1 MTAYRY
7 RALNRKGK
15 LVKGVME
22 GDSERQIRT
31 QLRGQDMRPVEVGL
45 ANKQLGGAL
54 VAKSATGFRSG
65 LLQARISAADFA
77 LLTRQL
83 ATLVQSNLPLDE
95 CLSAVAEQSRKPRIK
110 GMLLQIRS
118 RVAEGHTL
126 AYAMREFPQVFD
138 EMYRAMVNAG
148 EHAGFLGPVLEQLAD
163 YSESRQYTQQKLKM
177 AMIYPFI
184 LLGVAIAVVTA
195 LMVFVVPE
203 LVGIFS
209 HTKTELPLLT
219 RGLIATS
226 NFFREDGL
234 WLLLGIIGLVFAW
247 RQLLR
252 DTARKKRWHKLQ
264 LSLPGISGLVTAM
277 DTARFASTLSIL
289 MASGV
294 PLLEALRIAGQVLTN
309 LVLREDSQQVAEQ
322 VQEGSSLHRALGR
335 SGRFPPMMV
344 HMVASGEASGELET
358 MLERSATNQERE
370 LEMTLGTMM
379 SIFEPAMVVLMG
391 GMVLMIVMAI
401 LLPIFDLNTMVK

>member
-7 RALNRKGK
+7 RALNPQGK
-15 LVKGVME
+15 LVRGVLE
-22 GDSERQIRT
+22 GDSERQVRS
-31 QLRGQDMRPVEVGL
+31 QLRVQSLRPVEVAV
-45 ANKQLGGAL
+45 ANRPEPA
-54 VAKSATGFRSG
+54 SPSG
-65 LLQARISAADFA
+65 WRIPLLRPGISAGDLA

-95 CLSAVAEQSRKPRIK
+95 ALQAAAQQSRSGRIK
-110 GMLLQIRS
+110 GTLLQVRS

-126 AYAMREFPQVFD
+126 AYAMGEFPQVFN
-138 EMYRAMVNAG
+138 EMYRAMVKAG

-163 YSESRQYTQQKLKM
+163 YTEQRQYTGQKLKM

-184 LLGVAIAVVTA
+184 LVGVAIAVVVA

-203 LVGIFS
+203 LVGIFAHS
-209 HTKTELPLLT
+209 RRELPLLT
-219 RGLIATS
+219 KGLIVAS
-226 NFFREDGL
+226 DFFRDYGL
-234 WLLLGIIGLVFAW
+234 WLLVGLVALVLIA
-247 RQLLR
+247 RRLLR
-252 DTARKKRWHKLQ
+252 NPRRRKRWHSFLLRVPG
-264 LSLPGISGLVTAM
+264 LSRLVIAL

-309 LVLREDSQQVAEQ
+309 LVLQQDTKLVAES
-322 VQEGSSLHRALGR
+322 VEEGSSLNRALQQ
-335 SGRFPPMMV
+335 SGHFPPMMV

-379 SIFEPAMVVLMG
+379 SLFEPLMVVFMG
-391 GMVLMIVMAI
+391 GMVLTIVLAV

>member
-7 RALNRKGK
+7 RALNPQGK
-15 LVKGVME
+15 LVRGVLE
-22 GDSERQIRT
+22 GDSERQVRS
-31 QLRGQDMRPVEVGL
+31 QLRVQSLRPVEVAV
-45 ANKQLGGAL
+45 ANRPEPASP
-54 VAKSATGFRSG
+54 SAWRIP
-65 LLQARISAADFA
+65 LLRPGISAGDLA

-95 CLSAVAEQSRKPRIK
+95 ALQAAAQQSRSGRIK
-110 GMLLQIRS
+110 GTLLQVRS

-126 AYAMREFPQVFD
+126 AYAMGEFPQVFN
-138 EMYRAMVNAG
+138 EMYRAMVKAG

-163 YSESRQYTQQKLKM
+163 YTEQRQYTGQKLKM

-184 LLGVAIAVVTA
+184 LVGVAIAVVVA

-203 LVGIFS
+203 LVGIFAHS
-209 HTKTELPLLT
+209 RRELPLLT
-219 RGLIATS
+219 KGLIVAS
-226 NFFREDGL
+226 DFFRDYGL
-234 WLLLGIIGLVFAW
+234 WLLVGLVALVLIA
-247 RQLLR
+247 RRLLR
-252 DTARKKRWHKLQ
+252 NPRRRKRWHSFLLRVPG
-264 LSLPGISGLVTAM
+264 LSRLVIAL

-309 LVLREDSQQVAEQ
+309 LVLQQDTKLVAES
-322 VQEGSSLHRALGR
+322 VEEGSSLNRALQQ
-335 SGRFPPMMV
+335 SGHFPPMMV

-379 SIFEPAMVVLMG
+379 SLFEPLMVVFMG
-391 GMVLMIVMAI
+391 GMVLTIVLAV